1 MKDKIERVRG
11 TRDFYPEEKRI
22 QNYIFAVWKEIA
34 ENYGYEE
41 VDGPLLEP
49 VELWREK
56 SGEEIERQMYVLT
69 DQSERKLAVR
79 PEMTPTVARMVAQK
93 QRELPKPIKWFSI
106 QRFWRY
112 EKPQSGRLREF
123 WQLNLDVLGTENVA
137 ADAEVAATAVEIML
151 RLGFTEKEFCLRV
164 NNRKLLKALLLS
176 AGIPEGNLRELFKLI
191 DKKDKMPEKEFIA
204 MLSDFGL
211 SKSQLSGISEIMES
225 GLKKIDAK
233 SLSEEGRQGLSEIS
247 GMLSALGQFGFL
259 KYCKVDFGMMRGLDY
274 YTGNVFEIFDNDR
287 EFRAIAGGG
296 RYDNLVAL
304 FGGEKC
310 PSVGYAMGDVVLE
323 LFMRKKGK
331 MPKLGKKIDFFVAAT
346 SEKLYPKAVEIAQI
360 LRKKYSAE
368 TELMGRNF
376 ARQMKY
382 ADSCGAAKVVIAGED
397 ELKQGRVRIKDMKT
411 GKEELVLIED
421 LTKI

>member
-137 ADAEVAATAVEIML
+137 ADAEVAATAVKIML

-274 YTGNVFEIFDNDR
+274 YTGNVFEI
-287 EFRAIAGGG
+287 
-296 RYDNLVAL
+296 
-304 FGGEKC
+304 
-310 PSVGYAMGDVVLE
+310 
-323 LFMRKKGK
+323 
-331 MPKLGKKIDFFVAAT
+331 
-346 SEKLYPKAVEIAQI
+346 
-360 LRKKYSAE
+360 
-368 TELMGRNF
+368 
-376 ARQMKY
+376 
-382 ADSCGAAKVVIAGED
+382 
-397 ELKQGRVRIKDMKT
+397 
-411 GKEELVLIED
+411 
-421 LTKI
+421 